1 MRQLVVLPL
10 WQWLGMIAALLLV
23 VTPSVGIPSAI
34 IGFKMGVKKAI
45 KICSAHW
52 ACPMNQEKQQEATT
66 QDLSA
71 QLKAM
76 HEQDPDLFARLERA
90 RKRALA
96 DTDPNLP
103 AVPEEKPR

>member
-1 MRQLVVLPL
+1 MRILVVLPM
-10 WQWLGMIAALLLV
+10 WQWLGMIAAV
-23 VTPSVGIPSAI
+23 VVVVAPSVGIPSAI
-34 IGFKMGVKKAI
+34 IGFKMGMKKAI

-52 ACPMNQEKQQEATT
+52 DCRMRLTEQQDATT

-71 QLKAM
+71 QLKAL
-76 HEQDPDLFARLERA
+76 HEKDPDLFARLERA

-103 AVPEEKPR
+103 AMPEEKPR